1 MNINIGIA
9 PIAWSNDDM
18 PELGGDTPIETC
30 LMEAKTAGF
39 NGIELGG
46 KFPRNPGTI
55 KYLLNKFNIHLPG
68 GWYRS
73 KLRER
78 SIDDEWQAMQD
89 QIDLLKLVKAS
100 VFIFAD
106 QTESIQ
112 SDQNIPLSQRPKLED
127 REWNEYCKKI
137 SEISK
142 RLADVGLPMS
152 YHEHMGTIIQSEEDI
167 NRLLDN
173 TNDETFLLYDTGHI
187 MFAQGDYESILKKY
201 VSRINHIHCKDIR
214 KNVLEKSL
222 SEDLSFRDAF
232 LEGVFTVP
240 GDGCIDYNPLFK
252 ILYEN
257 KYNKWLV
264 VEAEQDPK
272 KANPLEFAKIGYDYL
287 SKMLTEAGYKI
298 NN

>member
-1 MNINIGIA
+1 MNINLGIA

-55 KYLLNKFNIHLPG
+55 KYLLNKFNIFLPG

-78 SIDDEWQAMQD
+78 SIDEEWHAMQD

-112 SDQNIPLSQRPKLED
+112 SDQNMPLSQRPKLGD
-127 REWNEYCKKI
+127 REWSGYCKKI

-187 MFAQGDYESILKKY
+187 MFAQCDYESILKKY
-201 VSRINHIHCKDIR
+201 VSRINHIHCKDVR

-252 ILYEN
+252 ILFRNNYS
-257 KYNKWLV
+257 KWV
-264 VEAEQDPK
+264 IVEAEQNPR
-272 KANPLEFAKIGYDYL
+272 KANPLEYAKIGYNYL
-287 SKMLTEAGYKI
+287 TKVLTEVGYKI
-298 NN
+298 

>member
-1 MNINIGIA
+1 MNINLGIA

-30 LMEAKTAGF
+30 LFEVQSVGYS
-39 NGIELGG
+39 GIELGG
-46 KFPRNPGTI
+46 KFPRNSGTV
-55 KYLLNKFNIHLPG
+55 KYLLNKFNLNLPG

-127 REWNEYCKKI
+127 REWNEFCKKI

-142 RLADVGLPMS
+142 RLADIGLPMS

-252 ILYEN
+252 ILFRNNYS
-257 KYNKWLV
+257 KWV
-264 VEAEQDPK
+264 IVEAEQDPK
-272 KANPLEFAKIGYDYL
+272 KANPLEYAKIGYNYL
-287 SKMLTEAGYKI
+287 TKVLTEVGYKI
-298 NN
+298 

>member
-1 MNINIGIA
+1 MNINLGIA

-30 LMEAKTAGF
+30 LFEVQSVGYS
-39 NGIELGG
+39 GIELGG
-46 KFPRNPGTI
+46 KFPRNSGTV
-55 KYLLNKFNIHLPG
+55 KYLLNKFNLNLPG
-68 GWYRS
+68 GWYSSR
-73 KLRER
+73 LRER
-78 SIDDEWQAMQD
+78 SIDEEWEAMQD
-89 QIDLLKLVKAS
+89 QINLLKLVKAS
-100 VFIFAD
+100 VFIFAEK
-106 QTESIQ
+106 TESIQ
-112 SDQNIPLSQRPKLED
+112 SDQSRPLSQRPKLED
-127 REWNEYCKKI
+127 REWNEFCKKI

-142 RLADVGLPMS
+142 RLADIGLPMS

-252 ILYEN
+252 ILFRNNYS
-257 KYNKWLV
+257 KWV
-264 VEAEQDPK
+264 IVEAEQNPK
-272 KANPLEFAKIGYDYL
+272 KANPLKYAKIGYNYL
-287 SKMLTEAGYKI
+287 TKTLTEIGYKI
-298 NN
+298 

>member
-1 MNINIGIA
+1 MNINLGIA

-55 KYLLNKFNIHLPG
+55 KYLLNKFNIFLPG

-78 SIDDEWQAMQD
+78 SIDEEWHAMQD

-127 REWNEYCKKI
+127 REWNEFCKKI

-142 RLADVGLPMS
+142 RLADIGLPMS

-214 KNVLEKSL
+214 KNVLEKSF

-240 GDGCIDYNPLFK
+240 GDGCIDYKPLFK
-252 ILYEN
+252 ILFRNNYS
-257 KYNKWLV
+257 KWV
-264 VEAEQDPK
+264 IVEAEQNPK
-272 KANPLEFAKIGYDYL
+272 KANPLEYANIGYDYL
-287 SKMLTEAGYKI
+287 TKTLTEVGYKI
-298 NN
+298 